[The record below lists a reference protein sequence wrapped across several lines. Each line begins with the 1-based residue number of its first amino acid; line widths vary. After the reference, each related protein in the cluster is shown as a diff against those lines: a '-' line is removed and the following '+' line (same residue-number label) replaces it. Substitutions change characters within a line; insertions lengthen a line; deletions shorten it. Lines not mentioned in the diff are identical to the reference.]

1 MTRAERNNE
10 KWLRNSEDWN
20 ACCSLWRACFHL
32 PVLCVE
38 NYLILCLPKT
48 MIYSHYWF
56 KMLYRLIFNPS
67 IPRFSLSKAIS
78 WYCLQIMQSRMT
90 SVRESS
96 WGWQIIAVRTEEWLP
111 WTFKKPQDV
120 TEQNWTG
127 SLCSWAKVISLDCV
141 FLLSN
146 QQTVLVTKWCLS
158 LLLSYKIWWL
168 NPELSFSGLSIILEN
183 SFSKRWGSVQ
193 RSKISSKCAC
203 LFLKAMG
210 VE

>member
-1 MTRAERNNE
+1 MTHPP
-10 KWLRNSEDWN
+10 
-20 ACCSLWRACFHL
+20 SLWRACFHL

-48 MIYSHYWF
+48 TIYSHYWF

-67 IPRFSLSKAIS
+67 TPRFSLSKAIS

-96 WGWQIIAVRTEEWLP
+96 WGWQIIAVKTEEWLP

-120 TEQNWTG
+120 TEQNVTG
-127 SLCSWAKVISLDCV
+127 CYSWSLCSWTKLISLGCV
-141 FLLSN
+141 FLLLSN
-146 QQTVLVTKWCLS
+146 QQPVLVTNWCLS

-183 SFSKRWGSVQ
+183 SLSKRWGSVQ

>member
-1 MTRAERNNE
+1 MLAAEL
-10 KWLRNSEDWN
+10 WPTP
-20 ACCSLWRACFHL
+20 ASLWRACFRL

-67 IPRFSLSKAIS
+67 IPGFSLSKAIS

-120 TEQNWTG
+120 TEQNLTG
-127 SLCSWAKVISLDCV
+127 CYSWSLCSWTKLISLGCV
-141 FLLSN
+141 FLLLSN
-146 QQTVLVTKWCLS
+146 ARDATS
-158 LLLSYKIWWL
+158 L
-168 NPELSFSGLSIILEN
+168 
-183 SFSKRWGSVQ
+183 
-193 RSKISSKCAC
+193 SSKVFVMCGH
-203 LFLKAMG
+203 LMKLKAWHRIG
-210 VE
+210 NYTF